1 MNQEKLEEIKRLD
14 ENIQNLKKGLKTSF
28 NGLIKEK
35 DDYDGPYTETV
46 ILLDSVTI
54 SRIRDVLKERLS
66 ELEIEFEKL

>member
-1 MNQEKLEEIKRLD
+1 MTEKEFEQIKVLEK
-14 ENIQNLKKGLKTSF
+14 NIQNLKKGLKTSF

-54 SRIRDVLKERLS
+54 SRIHDVLKERLK
-66 ELEIEFEKL
+66 ELEKEFERL